1 MSKIK
6 CLIVDDEPLAI
17 KVIENYLM
25 RLNEFEIVAKCES
38 AIEAFNVLQNQKIDL
53 MFLDINMPMLTGIDF
68 VKSLEQKPEVILTT
82 AYREYAL
89 EGFEISALDYLL
101 KPISFQRFLKA
112 ANKASKLIQTKEA
125 AKGNISTATTSSSS
139 PKVTSTTTAKSSSD
153 EDAFIF
159 LKVEKKMVKVKLDDI
174 IYMESLK
181 DYLRVYTKDQ
191 EMVVHYTL
199 TKILENLPEDE
210 FIRVHRSFAISLNK
224 VNAIEGNQVELKNG
238 KMLPIG
244 RLYQQV
250 VKDTI
255 YSKGIMPT
263 N

>member
-6 CLIVDDEPLAI
+6 CLIIDDEPLAI
-17 KVIENYLM
+17 KVIENYLL

-38 AIEAFNVLQNQKIDL
+38 AIEAFNILQNNKIDL
-53 MFLDINMPMLTGIDF
+53 LFLDINMPMLTGIDF

-82 AYREYAL
+82 AHREYAL

-112 ANKASKLIQTKEA
+112 ANKASQFIHTKEA
-125 AKGNISTATTSSSS
+125 AKTPAKAMTAPVSTSSNN
-139 PKVTSTTTAKSSSD
+139 D
-153 EDAFIF
+153 EERFIF
-159 LKVEKKMVKVKLDDI
+159 LKVEKKMLKVFLDDI

-181 DYLRVYTKDQ
+181 DYLRIYTKEK

-210 FIRVHRSFAISLNK
+210 FIRIHRSYAISLKK

-244 RLYQQV
+244 RLYQQT

-255 YSKGIMPT
+255 YSKGIMP
-263 N
+263 NS

>member
-1 MSKIK
+1 MSTIK

-17 KVIENYLM
+17 KVIENYLQ
-25 RLNEFEIVAKCES
+25 RLSEFEIVAKCES
-38 AIEAFNVLQNQKIDL
+38 AIDAFNVLQNEKVDL

-68 VKSLEQKPEVILTT
+68 VKSLEKKPEVILTT

-112 ANKASKLIQTKEA
+112 ANKASQLINTKEA
-125 AKGNISTATTSSSS
+125 ANSKTQPKAPQAVVSSGTSSNSEE
-139 PKVTSTTTAKSSSD
+139 PPY
-153 EDAFIF
+153 IF
-159 LKVEKKMVKVKLDDI
+159 LKVEKKMVKVALEDI

-181 DYLRVYTKDQ
+181 DYLRVYTSNG

-210 FIRVHRSFAISLNK
+210 FIRIHRSYAISLKK

-244 RLYQQV
+244 RLYQQI

-255 YSKGIMPT
+255 YSKGIMP
-263 N
+263 NS

>member
-6 CLIVDDEPLAI
+6 CMIVDDEPLAI
-17 KVIENYLM
+17 KVIENYLQ
-25 RLNEFEIVAKCES
+25 RLDEFEIIATCES
-38 AIEAFNVLQNQKIDL
+38 AIDAFNVLQNNSVDL
-53 MFLDINMPMLTGIDF
+53 IFLDINMPMLTGIDF
-68 VKSLEQKPEVILTT
+68 VKSLEKKPEIILTT

-112 ANKASKLIQTKEA
+112 ANKASQLINTKA
-125 AKGNISTATTSSSS
+125 AAENAHKGTPEVTSSAPPEPTRIT
-139 PKVTSTTTAKSSSD
+139 PKTSD
-153 EDAFIF
+153 EPPFIF
-159 LKVEKKMVKVKLDDI
+159 LKVEKKMVKILLDDI
-174 IYMESLK
+174 LYMESLK
-181 DYLRVYTKDQ
+181 DYLRVYTK
-191 EMVVHYTL
+191 EKELVVHYTL
-199 TKILENLPEDE
+199 TKILETLPDND
-210 FIRVHRSFAISLNK
+210 FIRIHRSYAISLNK

-255 YSKGIMPT
+255 YSKGIMPG

>member
-6 CLIVDDEPLAI
+6 CLIIDDEPLAI
-17 KVIENYLM
+17 KVIENYLL

-38 AIEAFNVLQNQKIDL
+38 AIEAFNILQNDKIDL
-53 MFLDINMPMLTGIDF
+53 LFLDINMPMLTGIDF

-82 AYREYAL
+82 AHREYAL
-89 EGFEISALDYLL
+89 DGFEISALDYLL

-112 ANKASKLIQTKEA
+112 ANKAAQFIQTKNA
-125 AKGNISTATTSSSS
+125 AKSPAKVAAPSSTSTSNSSS
-139 PKVTSTTTAKSSSD
+139 
-153 EDAFIF
+153 EEERFIF
-159 LKVEKKMVKVKLDDI
+159 LKVDKKMLKVFLDDI

-181 DYLRVYTKDQ
+181 DYLRIYTKDND
-191 EMVVHYTL
+191 MVVHYTL
-199 TKILENLPEDE
+199 TKLLENLPEDE
-210 FIRVHRSFAISLNK
+210 FIRIHRSYAISLKK

-244 RLYQQV
+244 RLYQQT

-255 YSKGIMPT
+255 YSKGIMP
-263 N
+263 NS

>member
-6 CLIVDDEPLAI
+6 CLIIDDEPLAI
-17 KVIENYLM
+17 KVIENYLL

-38 AIEAFNVLQNQKIDL
+38 AIEAFNILQNDKIDL
-53 MFLDINMPMLTGIDF
+53 LFLDINMPMLTGIDF

-82 AYREYAL
+82 AHREYAL
-89 EGFEISALDYLL
+89 DGFEISALDYLL

-112 ANKASKLIQTKEA
+112 ANKASQFIQTKIA
-125 AKGNISTATTSSSS
+125 AKTPSKIAVPTSSGSNNSS
-139 PKVTSTTTAKSSSD
+139 AD
-153 EDAFIF
+153 EERFIF
-159 LKVEKKMVKVKLDDI
+159 LKVDKKMLKVFLDEI
-174 IYMESLK
+174 IFMESLK
-181 DYLRVYTKDQ
+181 DYLRIYTHDN

-199 TKILENLPEDE
+199 TKLLENLPEDE
-210 FIRVHRSFAISLNK
+210 FIRIHRSYAISLKK

-244 RLYQQV
+244 RLYQQT

-255 YSKGIMPT
+255 YSKGIMP
-263 N
+263 NS

>member
-6 CLIVDDEPLAI
+6 CLIIDDEPLAI
-17 KVIENYLM
+17 KVIENYLL

-38 AIEAFNVLQNQKIDL
+38 AIEAFNILQNDKIDL
-53 MFLDINMPMLTGIDF
+53 LFLDINMPMLTGIDF

-82 AYREYAL
+82 AHREYAL

-112 ANKASKLIQTKEA
+112 ANKASQFIHTKEA
-125 AKGNISTATTSSSS
+125 AKAPSKVIPSTPSGSTS
-139 PKVTSTTTAKSSSD
+139 VSTQE
-153 EDAFIF
+153 EDRFIF
-159 LKVEKKMVKVKLDDI
+159 LKVEKKMLKVFLDDI

-181 DYLRVYTKDQ
+181 DYLRIYTKET

-210 FIRVHRSFAISLNK
+210 FIRIHRSYAISLKK

-244 RLYQQV
+244 RLYQQT

-255 YSKGIMPT
+255 YSKGIMP
-263 N
+263 NS

>member
-6 CLIVDDEPLAI
+6 CLIIDDEPLAI
-17 KVIENYLM
+17 KVIENYLL

-38 AIEAFNVLQNQKIDL
+38 AIEAFNILQNNKVDL
-53 MFLDINMPMLTGIDF
+53 LFLDINMPMLTGIDF

-82 AYREYAL
+82 AHREYAL

-112 ANKASKLIQTKEA
+112 ANKASQFIHTKEA
-125 AKGNISTATTSSSS
+125 AKAPTKSVVSTPTSSS
-139 PKVTSTTTAKSSSD
+139 TTTDD
-153 EDAFIF
+153 ERFIF
-159 LKVEKKMVKVKLDDI
+159 LKVEKKMLKVFLDDI

-181 DYLRVYTKDQ
+181 DYLRIYTKEK

-210 FIRVHRSFAISLNK
+210 FIRIHRSYAISLKK

-244 RLYQQV
+244 RLYQQT

-255 YSKGIMPT
+255 YSKGIMP
-263 N
+263 NS

>member
-6 CLIVDDEPLAI
+6 CLIIDDEPLAI
-17 KVIENYLM
+17 KVIENYLL

-38 AIEAFNVLQNQKIDL
+38 AIEAFNILQNNKIDL
-53 MFLDINMPMLTGIDF
+53 LFLDINMPMLTGIDF

-82 AYREYAL
+82 AHREYAL

-112 ANKASKLIQTKEA
+112 ANKAAQFIHTKEA
-125 AKGNISTATTSSSS
+125 AKAPPKTVAAPVSSSS
-139 PKVTSTTTAKSSSD
+139 AST
-153 EDAFIF
+153 EEERFIF
-159 LKVEKKMVKVKLDDI
+159 LKVEKKMLKVFLDDI

-181 DYLRVYTKDQ
+181 DYLRIYTKEK

-210 FIRVHRSFAISLNK
+210 FIRIHRSYAISLKK

-244 RLYQQV
+244 RLYQQT

-255 YSKGIMPT
+255 YSKGIMP
-263 N
+263 NS